1 MSSPN
6 SDLMGNPITEPIMD
20 DGPEVEVSVV
30 DDRPEGDQ
38 KPPSYSKNFDVDEEA
53 ARVGKS
59 AQDRISKI
67 KFEYHEQRRN
77 AESAQRMRDEAVN
90 FADGLARENRDLK
103 ELLHRGEKVL
113 LSEMKVRADS
123 ELDKARGEYKTA
135 YDAGDTDALLKAQES
150 LTRSQYDQAM
160 AERSQPAVPMPAQ
173 QPPQQQ
179 PAPVDP
185 KLQSWLQHNEWFGQD
200 QELTSFAYGVH
211 EKMVGTDGVDPRTEE
226 YYEKLDS
233 RLREVFPDK
242 FEDGETFRVETGT
255 EEPSASPRT
264 NTVVA
269 PANRSSGKPR
279 KVQLTSTQV
288 ALAKRL
294 GITPEQYA
302 KQLLKEY
309 SNG

>member
-20 DGPEVEVSVV
+20 DEPEVEVSVV

-77 AESAQRMRDEAVN
+77 AEAAQRMRDEAVN

-123 ELDKARGEYKTA
+123 ELDKARNEYKTA

-150 LTRSQYDQAM
+150 LCG
-160 AERSQPAVPMPAQ
+160 PMPMGSTGSPT
-173 QPPQQQ
+173 PP
-179 PAPVDP
+179 
-185 KLQSWLQHNEWFGQD
+185 
-200 QELTSFAYGVH
+200 T
-211 EKMVGTDGVDPRTEE
+211 T
-226 YYEKLDS
+226 
-233 RLREVFPDK
+233 
-242 FEDGETFRVETGT
+242 
-255 EEPSASPRT
+255 
-264 NTVVA
+264 
-269 PANRSSGKPR
+269 
-279 KVQLTSTQV
+279 
-288 ALAKRL
+288 
-294 GITPEQYA
+294 
-302 KQLLKEY
+302 
-309 SNG
+309 